1 MAQLDQESLC
11 KSSLK
16 KKTSLYMKE
25 LDIFN
30 YRKIMVAN
38 SIMEKIKIMSQN
50 AKLTMSYMKNYGGQL
65 HHGKSQYY
73 HKKLNL
79 T

>member
-1 MAQLDQESLC
+1 VQIL
-11 KSSLK
+11 LK
-16 KKTSLYMKE
+16 KENLLIHEE
-25 LDIFN
+25 LDILN

-38 SIMEKIKIMSQN
+38 CIMEKIKIMSQN
-50 AKLTMSYMKNYGGQL
+50 AKLTKRNMKYYGGQL

>member
-1 MAQLDQESLC
+1 MHE
-11 KSSLK
+11 K
-16 KKTSLYMKE
+16 

-38 SIMEKIKIMSQN
+38 CILEKIKIMSQN
-50 AKLTMSYMKNYGGQL
+50 AKLTKSYMKNYGGQL
-65 HHGKSQYY
+65 HHGKSQYC